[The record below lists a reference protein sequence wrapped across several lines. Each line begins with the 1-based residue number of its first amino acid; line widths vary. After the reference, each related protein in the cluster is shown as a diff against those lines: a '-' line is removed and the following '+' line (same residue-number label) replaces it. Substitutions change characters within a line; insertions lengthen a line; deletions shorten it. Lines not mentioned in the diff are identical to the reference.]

1 MARRPA
7 IVERLSLRVRLLLFF
22 AALLVGGWVAL
33 GAGVMLALRQA
44 GEGAAQVQPALL
56 TAALVAGFGLSGLIV
71 WVWFLF
77 DENVAR
83 AIERLA
89 NGMRARAHADVAR
102 GIDTAPGRY
111 LGDLAPAADAVAQ
124 TLAEARN
131 ALVERVARET
141 AELSAL
147 NTRLEEVLADLPAGV
162 VLCSADHAIVLYNAA
177 AGALLDGATPPGLGR
192 SIFDHLDEATLRAAL
207 NRPDPEGA
215 GAFDC
220 PVAGGGRALSLRI
233 RPRADAEGAGG
244 HVLLLAPPA
253 GGRVAQGRGVE
264 HDFDLAARPRS
275 PALLESRLEDLT
287 YVVFDTETTGLL
299 PSEGDEIVQL
309 AALRIVGG
317 RVRAREVFDMLVNP
331 GRPIPAAATEVHGI
345 TAEMVADAP
354 PIAEVA
360 RRFHA
365 FAQGAVLVAHNA
377 PFDMEFLRRHEGA
390 IGARFDHPVLDT
402 VLLSAVAFGQLEGH
416 SLDALTDRLGIEIPP
431 EERHTAI
438 GDTRATAAAF
448 LALLRMIRARGIVTF
463 GDALAEVRRHGRLL
477 KDLNG

>member
-1 MARRPA
+1 MARRPPL
-7 IVERLSLRVRLLLFF
+7 VERLSLRLRILLFF
-22 AALLVGGWVAL
+22 AALLLGGWAAL

-44 GEGAAQVQPALL
+44 GEGAALVQPALL
-56 TAALVAGFGLSGLIV
+56 TAALVAGFALSGLVV

-102 GIDTAPGRY
+102 TIETAPGRY
-111 LGDLAPAADAVAQ
+111 LGDLAPAADAVTR
-124 TLAEARN
+124 TLSEARN
-131 ALVERVARET
+131 ALAERVARET
-141 AELSAL
+141 AELAAVKA
-147 NTRLEEVLADLPAGV
+147 RLEEVLADLPAGV
-162 VLCSADHAIVLYNAA
+162 VVCSADHAIVLYNEA
-177 AGALLDGATPPGLGR
+177 AGALLDGPTPPGLDR
-192 SIFDHLDEATLRAAL
+192 SIFAHLDEATLRAIL
-207 NRPDPEGA
+207 ERPEADRA
-215 GAFDC
+215 GGIDC
-220 PVAGGGRALSLRI
+220 PVAGSGRVVRVRI
-233 RPRADAEGAGG
+233 RPRADAAGAGG
-244 HVLLLAPPA
+244 HVLLLEAPE
-253 GGRVAQGRGVE
+253 GGAVAHGRWVE

-275 PALLESRLEDLT
+275 PALLEALLEDLT

-345 TAEMVADAP
+345 TAEMVADAL
-354 PIAEVA
+354 PIAEVG

-431 EERHTAI
+431 EDRHTAI
-438 GDTRATAAAF
+438 GDTRATAAAV
-448 LALLRMIRARGIVTF
+448 LALMRMIRAKGIVTF

-477 KDLNG
+477 RDLNG